1 MQYIDELKK
10 IGISLGY
17 LLGVLLLS
25 TLLLVTLYYF
35 NIIGHKTYQVLQF
48 IIPAISFL
56 TGGFAIGKRA
66 SQKGW
71 LEGLKLGGVTS
82 LLFLLF
88 TYFGLGQGLNLQ
100 NMIYFL
106 IILAVVTFG
115 SMIGINYKKQD

>member
-56 TGGFAIGKRA
+56 TGGFIIGKRA
-66 SQKGW
+66 NHKGW
-71 LEGLKLGGVTS
+71 LEGLKLGSITS
-82 LLFLLF
+82 ILFLLF

-100 NMIYFL
+100 SIIYFL